1 MRNRRDGMCICMYN
15 FLSTYIS
22 AIIQV
27 KAESVYYIIN
37 NGRRIKITGNNHPEN
52 DFKGNIE
59 SFKNKLKLHVTM
71 SMREIDMKFHG
82 KDVKFHQRNRI
93 KSTLKN
99 HAKKRHDD
107 DRNTTKSMYFDVKT
121 NVIRVKHTKAGFYK
135 RFRRVKPSRKPLV
148 LRRAFRPETEPRAF
162 TTANNE
168 TGNKRHSTGR
178 VCARTPYWNYMSF
191 NNYCEMDYINC
202 MERWTVWHII
212 HMGPCFKHDKYS
224 DYNWY
229 SYAPAHFLYQD
240 LAEPAIV

>member
-1 MRNRRDGMCICMYN
+1 
-15 FLSTYIS
+15 
-22 AIIQV
+22 
-27 KAESVYYIIN
+27 
-37 NGRRIKITGNNHPEN
+37 
-52 DFKGNIE
+52 
-59 SFKNKLKLHVTM
+59 M

-168 TGNKRHSTGR
+168 TGNKRHRFRTKPHTKWVRTTPIRISMHDTCDYNIYYCMKAYVTGR